1 MQVCATLQVQAA
13 AVSLLVETLAV
24 GGGDTRCSSLLM
36 AFLFSFLWSCFIC
49 FSLHS
54 KLQNAVS
61 PLKLM
66 ILINKPN

>member
-36 AFLFSFLWSCFIC
+36 AFLDLF
-49 FSLHS
+49 FSLVLFHLLLPT
-54 KLQNAVS
+54 LQTAKCRI
-61 PLKLM
+61 PPE
-66 ILINKPN
+66 INDFN